1 MGVGTR
7 ILVCLFLMSIAVR
20 VANRESASEPPSLDA
35 TDRKPLCG
43 REDLRRG
50 KWAERTIGNATGH
63 RWEAASAGAVPC
75 RYHADFDRAAFC
87 ELMANV
93 VVMFVGD
100 SLMWEMYASMVRLTD
115 DNNLALSKRVHLR
128 VTYQGSRGGLP
139 VMVNVCGNSNVTLVY
154 RWTKHLEGVEGYL
167 GQQPPAA
174 LVMNTGAHYQDDN
187 SYRSNMNKMLGAL
200 DSWKKS
206 CREQNLT
213 CPFFWRT
220 SPPGIPNC
228 ISFKGPVNNITEMEG
243 VVAATPM
250 YNWEKFKHQNQLAL
264 NMLESSS
271 TEYEVVDGYEI
282 GIQRPDTRASP
293 TDCLHNGSP
302 DIADAENAVLLHYLR
317 TYRTADDVSAVSRHR
332 YDFDRGT
339 NVNAAGTDLEWSLVN
354 RKDYPY

>member
-1 MGVGTR
+1 MTNSGVLFRMACSVSTWDYILAGWAYIAWAGQCGSRLASRSVLQTPAGTSSLGTPNRGSASRGEPGYLRKIRRVRTTEEGFKLLQVNRRRKSDPKGGGRMGVGTR

-128 VTYQGSRGGLP
+128 
-139 VMVNVCGNSNVTLVY
+139 
-154 RWTKHLEGVEGYL
+154 
-167 GQQPPAA
+167 
-174 LVMNTGAHYQDDN
+174 
-187 SYRSNMNKMLGAL
+187 
-200 DSWKKS
+200 
-206 CREQNLT
+206 
-213 CPFFWRT
+213 
-220 SPPGIPNC
+220 
-228 ISFKGPVNNITEMEG
+228 
-243 VVAATPM
+243 
-250 YNWEKFKHQNQLAL
+250 
-264 NMLESSS
+264 
-271 TEYEVVDGYEI
+271 
-282 GIQRPDTRASP
+282 
-293 TDCLHNGSP
+293 
-302 DIADAENAVLLHYLR
+302 
-317 TYRTADDVSAVSRHR
+317 
-332 YDFDRGT
+332 
-339 NVNAAGTDLEWSLVN
+339 
-354 RKDYPY
+354 